1 MYIRLSLGLGWL
13 KRWGK
18 PGWVE
23 GTGGIQNYRAPVN
36 KQPLREVPFDSPHDT
51 GCMGYLF
58 MKRRREGQVSGVD
71 TYSDPG
77 LLRVSLPRVE
87 GLKPVG
93 FRCPGVSWGQIAKQP
108 AKPNLDTPS
117 HDATNCRHTPRVGVS
132 ETRKM
137 DTCI

>member
-1 MYIRLSLGLGWL
+1 MALELVRNASSLGNTLLRCVPAEVGCL

-36 KQPLREVPFDSPHDT
+36 KQPLRGVPFDSPHDAGRT
-51 GCMGYLF
+51 GYLF

-77 LLRVSLPRVE
+77 LLRFSLPRVE

-93 FRCPGVSWGQIAKQP
+93 FRCPGVSWGQIAKTARQ
-108 AKPNLDTPS
+108 AKFGYTEP
-117 HDATNCRHTPRVGVS
+117 
-132 ETRKM
+132 
-137 DTCI
+137 